1 MKESVNSVTI
11 EGILSEINLEEGS
24 YVKNGNSVPRI
35 NGSVTIKVDDNEI
48 PVHVFVGKYKN
59 DGNENP
65 AYTSIKDLKDNFK
78 SIAVAGIDN
87 ADAVRITNAKISM
100 NEFPR
105 RDGSGIISY
114 PRIRGTFINKI
125 KKNEMKPKARFEVE
139 FMVANMIDE
148 VNKDGEETGRLQ
160 LKGIVSQ
167 YGGMVDVVPFFV
179 ENAAAIDAIRAN
191 WEENSTVKAT
201 GKLNFSSKVETILD
215 KSGFGEPVE
224 RTKVTNI
231 SDLVITGGTPEP
243 YDEDFAFDVEEI
255 SKALAERKARL
266 EEMKENFG
274 KKTSAPKK
282 ATPKMNIDLG
292 F

>member
-1 MKESVNSVTI
+1 MSS
-11 EGILSEINLEEGS
+11 
-24 YVKNGNSVPRI
+24 
-35 NGSVTIKVDDNEI
+35 
-48 PVHVFVGKYKN
+48 PVIVAS
-59 DGNENP
+59 D
-65 AYTSIKDLKDNFK
+65 KD
-78 SIAVAGIDN
+78 
-87 ADAVRITNAKISM
+87 
-100 NEFPR
+100 
-105 RDGSGIISY
+105 
-114 PRIRGTFINKI
+114 
-125 KKNEMKPKARFEVE
+125 
-139 FMVANMIDE
+139 
-148 VNKDGEETGRLQ
+148 
-160 LKGIVSQ
+160 IVS
-167 YGGMVDVVPFFV
+167 VSP
-179 ENAAAIDAIRAN
+179 
-191 WEENSTVKAT
+191 EENSTVKAT

-215 KSGFGEPVE
+215 ESGFGEPVE